1 MTAMHSDVEDLIQG
15 LHHITLVTSN
25 EELNRRFYTEI
36 LGLRRVK
43 LTVNQDDIFH
53 RHLFYANDKAE
64 TGSAITFF
72 EWPGLPKGAPGLTS
86 PHHLS
91 YAVAALEELPKWR
104 AWLLSHGVSVAGPF
118 VRDGRISLYLKDPD
132 GVIVEITKP
141 NDEDVSQDY
150 VHELDREVP
159 VVGEIGSD
167 MKLTSFDHA
176 SPVTINPEV
185 TVRFLERL
193 LGLRNSFKRMNP
205 DQKDTAIVG
214 IGNEDRP
221 EFLRYLASPK
231 APLGEVGT
239 GSVHHI
245 AMCVE
250 DDAAQQSILR
260 QLNSLNVHNSGV
272 INRFWFKSLYF
283 RDPDGNLLEI
293 ATKGPGYSAD
303 EAPEKLGS
311 RLVLAPWLEPKR
323 QAIEGALKE
332 LDATNAH
339 TWPPAYPTV
348 PSPPETLSETQQL

>member
-1 MTAMHSDVEDLIQG
+1 M
-15 LHHITLVTSN
+15 
-25 EELNRRFYTEI
+25 EI

-53 RHLFYANDKAE
+53 RHLFYANDRAE

-72 EWPGLPKGAPGLTS
+72 EWPGLPKGVPGLTS

-91 YAVAALEELPKWR
+91 YAVAALEALPKWR
-104 AWLLSHGVSVAGPF
+104 AWLISHGVSVAGPF

-141 NDEDVSQDY
+141 NDEGITPDY
-150 VHELDREVP
+150 VHELNREPP
-159 VVGEIGSD
+159 VVKEIASD

-176 SPVTINPEV
+176 SPVTLNPEV
-185 TVRFLERL
+185 TVRFLGRL
-193 LGLRNSFKRMNP
+193 LGLKNSSKRTNP

-214 IGNEDRP
+214 VGNEDRP
-221 EFLRYLASPK
+221 EFLRYLASSM

-250 DDAAQQSILR
+250 DEAAQQRILH
-260 QLNSLNVHNSGV
+260 QMNTLSVPNSGV
-272 INRFWFKSLYF
+272 IDRFWFKSLYF

-293 ATKGPGYSAD
+293 ATKGPGYAAD
-303 EAPEKLGS
+303 EPAEQLGS
-311 RLVLAPWLEPKR
+311 RLVLAPWLEPR
-323 QAIEGALKE
+323 RHEIEGALIE
-332 LDATNAH
+332 LDAGNAH
-339 TWPPAYPTV
+339 SWPPAYPKI
-348 PSPPETLSETQQL
+348 PSPPETLSEDLQP